1 VHSSRLV
8 CWGGEPTVMLSGSDA
23 PPGGRMQALAL
34 ALARG
39 LHDAGHDARGITILA
54 AGTDGRDGNTDAA
67 GAVIDAQ
74 TLAHMRDVGRSPEHD
89 AEVFRSHDALASV
102 SALIPAF
109 ASGTNVNDIVIALL
123 AREMR

>member
-1 VHSSRLV
+1 
-8 CWGGEPTVMLSGSDA
+8 
-23 PPGGRMQALAL
+23 
-34 ALARG
+34 
-39 LHDAGHDARGITILA
+39 
-54 AGTDGRDGNTDAA
+54 
-67 GAVIDAQ
+67 
-74 TLAHMRDVGRSPEHD
+74 MRDVGRSPEHD